1 MEIEKKF
8 IDFVIDTKFNGLPK
22 KPVDIVKNIML
33 TQLGNTVAGATVEPS
48 QNVVDLVKS
57 WGGKEE
63 ATILVHGGK
72 VPAYNAVFVNST
84 MARALDFDD
93 AIIPGLHMGSVGI
106 PTGLAAAEIA
116 GGCSGKE
123 FLTSL
128 VTGIEL
134 ANRLNLINVTA
145 FYGGFKGTG
154 VCTIFTATAIAGRM
168 LQLNST
174 QMFNAF
180 GLALNRAGGS
190 QQSNIDGAQAVS
202 LVPGF
207 ASQNGIFCV
216 QLAQR
221 GITGPKNFLEGP
233 FGWFKLYG
241 RGKLDPQAI
250 AGELGSRFELTSTI
264 FKKYPSCG
272 LSQTTTEGIL
282 DLVKNDGITPDNVLR
297 IDIKMGPFAHNLLG
311 HFEIGESP
319 RVNAQFSVPYCVAS
333 ALLRKSSEIRH
344 FEESH
349 IRDPRIMDIIKKIN
363 MIPDPAVE
371 KRSQGAMEMEVK
383 TKQGAVYRR
392 KIDIPYGFP
401 GKDLTREEHM
411 ANYQQCV
418 SYGGKPLAQKNTDK
432 IVSLIEKL
440 EEVEDV
446 RDFIPLMTR

>member
-1 MEIEKKF
+1 MEIEKTF
-8 IDFVIDTKFNGLPK
+8 VDFVLDTKFNGLPK
-22 KPVDIVKNIML
+22 KPVDMVKTIML
-33 TQLGNTVAGATVEPS
+33 TQLGNIFAGATVEPS
-48 QNVVDLVKS
+48 LKVVDQVRY

-63 ATILVHGGK
+63 ATILVHGDK
-72 VPAYNAVFVNST
+72 VPAYNAVLANST

-93 AIIPGLHMGSVGI
+93 AIIPGLHMGSVSI
-106 PTGLAAAEIA
+106 PTGLAVAEIV

-123 FLTSL
+123 FLTCL
-128 VTGIEL
+128 VTGIEM

-145 FYGGFKGTG
+145 FYQGFKGTG

-168 LQLNST
+168 LGLNST

-180 GLALNRAGGS
+180 GFALNRAGGS

-207 ASQNGIFCV
+207 ASQNGIFCA

-250 AGELGSRFELTSTI
+250 GGELGSRFELINTI

-272 LSQTTTEGIL
+272 LCQTSTEGIL
-282 DLVKNDGITPDNVLR
+282 DLVKDNDITPDTVLS
-297 IDIKMGPFAHNLLG
+297 IDIKVGPFAHNLLG

-319 RVNAQFSVPYCVAS
+319 RVNAQFSIPYCVAS
-333 ALLRKSSEIRH
+333 ALLRKSSEIPH
-344 FEESH
+344 FEESY
-349 IRDPRIMDIIKKIN
+349 IRDPQIINIIKKIN
-363 MIPDPAVE
+363 MIADPVVE
-371 KRSQGAMEMEVK
+371 KRAQGAMEMEVK
-383 TKQGAVYRR
+383 TKQGGVHR
-392 KIDIPYGFP
+392 KRIDIPYGFP
-401 GKDLTREEHM
+401 GKDLTREEHI
-411 ANYQQCV
+411 ANFQQCV
-418 SYGGKPLAQKNTDK
+418 SYGSRPLARKNADK
-432 IVSLIEKL
+432 IVSMIETL

-446 RDFIPLMTR
+446 RDFIPLMAR